1 MKSKTKEPDAADH
14 NKVESPKPQHR
25 RVPSKSRFEPRTS
38 YLDPSVSQ
46 SALQKSE
53 FRGFFNLLAMM
64 ATFYILSTNLTFF
77 LRHGTLVGL
86 QSLVR
91 LLPLDM
97 FPAWCAL
104 GASPVLAFALEWT
117 WVRWTAHRLRT
128 GRSPPPSWVRFVVQH
143 TFQTTIFLTTLYLL
157 VIGKEWPVVPMGTFL
172 LHMIV
177 LVMKM
182 HSYLATNAEFAAQQH
197 RQRQQQ
203 PRDGAL
209 HRSNGTSKKASEGD
223 NESESNGRNTKR
235 DGQLVSYPD
244 NVTFWNYFYFLCVP
258 TLVYELNYPRTERI
272 RWGYVTEKCIAA
284 VGVFS
289 VLHIVIDQHIAPV
302 LLRAPVLSPVEA
314 IAALII
320 PILFCH
326 IMIFYMMFE
335 LILNGIAEVTRF
347 ADRCFYDDW
356 WNSTTWDEYARKW
369 NKPVHEWLLRH
380 VYLES
385 LNTFKSSRMRA
396 TFITF
401 LTSAI
406 LHETVFAVV
415 FRMVRPYL
423 FLLQMGQLPLI
434 YMGRKLKNTRAGNFF
449 FWFGLILGVP
459 LLATLYCREYYYALS
474 LKHDALPPQFI

>member
-1 MKSKTKEPDAADH
+1 MR
-14 NKVESPKPQHR
+14 VEKNP
-25 RVPSKSRFEPRTS
+25 FAPRTS
-38 YLDPSVSQ
+38 YLDPSASE
-46 SALQKSE
+46 SALQLSE
-53 FRGFFNLLAMM
+53 FRGFFNLVAMM
-64 ATFYILSTNLTFF
+64 AAFYIFCTNASFF

-86 QSLVR
+86 RTLVK
-91 LLPLDM
+91 LIPLDM
-97 FPAWCAL
+97 LTPWCLL
-104 GASPVLAFALEWT
+104 GASSFSAFFLEWA
-117 WVRWTAHRLRT
+117 WVRWTARCRAA
-128 GRSPPPSWVRFVVQH
+128 GRPPPSAWCRFVLQH
-143 TFQTTIFLTTLYLL
+143 SIQTAIFLSTLYLL
-157 VIGKEWPVVPMGTFL
+157 VFAKDWPVVPTGTFL

-182 HSYLATNAEFAAQQH
+182 HSYLATNAEFAASAASLAEAKPSSAAGEASGDQLL
-197 RQRQQQ
+197 
-203 PRDGAL
+203 PAGAPTL
-209 HRSNGTSKKASEGD
+209 RRRTVPSE
-223 NESESNGRNTKR
+223 ERNDAQSVKEEEDTKR
-235 DGQLVSYPD
+235 CCPGMSGEEKGLLSYPE
-244 NVTFWNYFYFLCVP
+244 NVTLGNYFYFLCAP

-272 RWGYVTEKCIAA
+272 RWSYVLEKCIAA

-289 VLHIVIDQHIAPV
+289 VLHIVINQHITPILLSAPI
-302 LLRAPVLSPVEA
+302 LSPIEA
-314 IAALII
+314 VASLII
-320 PILFCH
+320 PFVFCN

-335 LILNGIAEVTRF
+335 LILNGLAEITRF

-385 LNTFKSSRMRA
+385 LNTYKTSRMRA

-423 FLLQMGQLPLI
+423 FMLQMAQLPLI
-434 YMGRKLKNTRAGNFF
+434 YLGRKLKNTRAGNFF
-449 FWFGLILGVP
+449 FWFGIILGVP

-474 LKHDALPPQFI
+474 LKNHDSFDI